1 MYKVMMMAP
10 VPFFEDRGTPM
21 RILEISRS
29 LQSLGNRVTVYTYP
43 LGRSVPGIQ
52 IVRSPRIPWYVDLPP
67 GPTYRKI
74 LLDGLLAGT
83 SLCGIA
89 SRSYD
94 IAHAS
99 LHEGLAISSLM
110 RVFKKIP
117 LVFDAHGSLTDEM
130 VAHNFVTKKGL
141 EYKLWHTLE
150 SFLDRQAD
158 AIIASSPVNV
168 ERIITVMGVDRRKVF
183 LVGEGVD
190 TERFRP
196 KYYVSDLKEK
206 LGIPQ
211 SRKVVVYLGLLS
223 RGQGTCCLMRA
234 IPHVLSHYDNVHF
247 LVMGYPNSER
257 YARMAR
263 ALGILE
269 RVTFTGK
276 INYNDAPQYLCLGD
290 IAVAP
295 KISLQSEGNGK
306 VYNYMASGLPTVAFD
321 HPVNRY
327 ILGECGI
334 YAKMADEIS
343 LAQCLVKLLGD
354 EKFAGTLASQVR
366 ERAVKTHTWASV
378 AKRVME
384 IYQMVAEKA

>member
-1 MYKVMMMAP
+1 MMAP

-21 RILEISRS
+21 RILEITRS
-29 LQSLGNRVTVYTYP
+29 LQSLGNCVTVYTYP

-52 IVRSPRIPWYVDLPP
+52 IVRSPPIPWCMDLRP

-74 LLDGLLAGT
+74 LLDGLLTCT
-83 SLCGIA
+83 SLCGMA
-89 SRSYD
+89 SRSFD
-94 IAHAS
+94 IAHAN

-117 LVFDAHGSLTDEM
+117 VIFDAHGSLTDEM
-130 VAHNFVTKKGL
+130 ITHGFVTEKSYQ
-141 EYKLWHTLE
+141 YKMWHMLE

-158 AIIASSPVNV
+158 AIIATSPVNV
-168 ERIITVMGVDRRKVF
+168 ERIVTTMRIDRQKVF
-183 LVGEGVD
+183 LVGDGVD
-190 TERFRP
+190 TEHFRP
-196 KYYVSDLKEK
+196 GYYVSDLKEK
-206 LGIPQ
+206 LEIP
-211 SRKVVVYLGLLS
+211 SGRRVVVYLGLLGK
-223 RGQGTCCLMRA
+223 GQGTDCLVRA
-234 IPHVLSHYDNVHF
+234 IPHVLSCFDDVHF
-247 LVMGYPNSER
+247 LIMGYPDSER
-257 YARMAR
+257 YAKMVK
-263 ALGILE
+263 ALGISD
-269 RVTFTGK
+269 RVTFTGR

-306 VYNYMASGLPTVAFD
+306 IYNYMASGLPTVAFD

-334 YAKMADEIS
+334 YAKMSDEVS

-354 EKFAGTLASQVR
+354 EKLTSILASGVR
-366 ERAVKTHTWASV
+366 KRAVMTHTWASV

-384 IYQMVAEKA
+384 IYQLVTGKA